1 MARLGGITELF
12 GWGERGEGGVGGG
25 NREVDG
31 VHRCNHTIER
41 QLEIKC
47 LRATPHIFFLV
58 MIGQGPYQTISCRLT
73 FPPPSPPR
81 CFLSLCQRRVCGPRP
96 GRPASEQPDCAGGAG
111 GSGREDV
118 QDACQEAAGAG
129 IAAGTGRGAADRR
142 CQHPLWRADAQG
154 PECQGP
160 APSLRRRLGAGAEQV
175 RRGVLGMFWPVPLL
189 GYLLGW
195 VGCDDFHQIGVPVFD
210 SFVCLVCLF
219 VLPRFAHPVNLPPF
233 FCLSIGGCFRA
244 LYRKSHGSYEPGE
257 QKRRDIPLPPEVRA
271 QIPKHQRGKRLGLPL
286 CEYLLDFTDSPST
299 CLELLS

>member
-1 MARLGGITELF
+1 MVRDQDGQRAINPIVQAVQEEVDERMYKTLAKKPLERASRQA
-12 GWGERGEGGVGGG
+12 RGEELPIDVANTRFGVRTRKDQNAKDLLHPYAGDWEPEQ
-25 NREVDG
+25 N
-31 VHRCNHTIER
+31 
-41 QLEIKC
+41 KC
-47 LRATPHIFFLV
+47 VA
-58 MIGQGPYQTISCRLT
+58 
-73 FPPPSPPR
+73 
-81 CFLSLCQRRVCGPRP
+81 VC
-96 GRPASEQPDCAGGAG
+96 
-111 GSGREDV
+111 
-118 QDACQEAAGAG
+118 
-129 IAAGTGRGAADRR
+129 
-142 CQHPLWRADAQG
+142 
-154 PECQGP
+154 
-160 APSLRRRLGAGAEQV
+160 
-175 RRGVLGMFWPVPLL
+175 VLGMSWPVPLL